1 MNDPNVLARMD
12 ALEQKLDLILEYV
25 NQQRLQTEVV
35 EDFVSDAVII
45 GKDFYNYS
53 VIELEKQD
61 VEFDS
66 DELKQLSIN
75 LVKNVHNF
83 NEMLYLLES
92 VMDLKKDALPIANEV
107 ILEFSRTLNKMEQ
120 KGYFEFAKEL
130 AHVMDNVVTNFSA
143 DDIRQLADNIVFMLQ
158 TVKNVTQPDM
168 LMAVNNAI
176 KVYGS
181 IQTEDIK
188 PYSIWKMLR
197 EMKSPEMKSAL
208 GFMVAFM
215 KNLSKQNIQSTKN

>member
-120 KGYFEFAKEL
+120 KGYFEFE
-130 AHVMDNVVTNFSA
+130 AHPP
-143 DDIRQLADNIVFMLQ
+143 III
-158 TVKNVTQPDM
+158 P
-168 LMAVNNAI
+168 
-176 KVYGS
+176 
-181 IQTEDIK
+181 
-188 PYSIWKMLR
+188 
-197 EMKSPEMKSAL
+197 
-208 GFMVAFM
+208 
-215 KNLSKQNIQSTKN
+215 

>member
-1 MNDPNVLARMD
+1 
-12 ALEQKLDLILEYV
+12 
-25 NQQRLQTEVV
+25 
-35 EDFVSDAVII
+35 
-45 GKDFYNYS
+45 
-53 VIELEKQD
+53 
-61 VEFDS
+61 
-66 DELKQLSIN
+66 
-75 LVKNVHNF
+75 
-83 NEMLYLLES
+83 
-92 VMDLKKDALPIANEV
+92 
-107 ILEFSRTLNKMEQ
+107 LNKMEQ